1 MKFTH
6 TLKTTKKI
14 TFISKKE
21 KKKKKKWTVKGKS
34 LHLYVIS
41 MCDKQKQNKNK
52 KIHNNNSKKCK
63 INRDNIP
70 KKTKKNKEF
79 CQNSLLFPKVIV

>member
-1 MKFTH
+1 M
-6 TLKTTKKI
+6 
-14 TFISKKE
+14 ISICE
-21 KKKKKKWTVKGKS
+21 
-34 LHLYVIS
+34 
-41 MCDKQKQNKNK
+41 KQKQNKNK

-70 KKTKKNKEF
+70 KKPKKNKEF

>member
-1 MKFTH
+1 
-6 TLKTTKKI
+6 
-14 TFISKKE
+14 
-21 KKKKKKWTVKGKS
+21 
-34 LHLYVIS
+34 

-70 KKTKKNKEF
+70 KKPKKKQGILSKF
-79 CQNSLLFPKVIV
+79 AFVSKSNSVDPEGRMFQ